1 MPKVDNRKTAL
12 YDFHVAA
19 GARMV
24 PFAGWDMPVQYPAGI
39 KAEHI
44 ATRTTCG
51 LFDVSH
57 MAQISFNSVGYDK
70 AADAMLAQLT
80 PTDLG
85 LINEGRVRY
94 SMFLDDNGGVLDDL
108 MIARLD
114 GRLQLVANAGRAD
127 HDITHLKAHLG
138 DQVSMTVHDELSLIA
153 LQGPSAA
160 TVLEDLGIKL
170 DVDMASFAFM
180 DIRHATLMGI
190 EVTLTRSGY
199 TGEDGFEISIPNG
212 AVVDIT
218 TALAAHSDV
227 HLAGLG
233 ARDTLRMEAGL
244 PLWGH
249 ELGETINPVEAG
261 LGFALSKRRREA
273 GDFPG
278 AQNILADLSAGPS
291 RKLVGLL
298 PEGSRPV
305 RDGTILKHG
314 DEGDETEIGF
324 VSSGGFAPSLDAP
337 AAIGFVDSELAHAG
351 TRLMADTRGK
361 PTPIIVAD
369 LPLVPHRFYR
379 G

>member
-1 MPKVDNRKTAL
+1 MDNRKTAL
-12 YDFHVAA
+12 FDFHVAA

-44 ATRTTCG
+44 ATRTSCG

-57 MAQISFNSVGYDK
+57 MVQISF
-70 AADAMLAQLT
+70 DASGDGSSAETMLAKLT

-85 LINEGRVRY
+85 LIGEGRVRY

-127 HDITHLKAHLG
+127 HDIAHLTAHLG
-138 DQVSMTVHDELSLIA
+138 DDVSMTVHDELSLIA
-153 LQGPSAA
+153 LQGPKAA
-160 TVLEDLGIKL
+160 TVLQDLGITL
-170 DVDMASFAFM
+170 DVDMADFAFM
-180 DIRHATLMGI
+180 DIRHATLMGAK
-190 EVTLTRSGY
+190 VTLTRSGY
-199 TGEDGFEISIPNG
+199 TGEDGFEISIPNE

-218 TALAAHSDV
+218 TALAAHDDV

-249 ELGETINPVEAG
+249 ELSETINPVEAG
-261 LGFALSKRRREA
+261 LGFVLSKRRREA

-278 AQNILADLSAGPS
+278 AANILADFSNGPS
-291 RKLVGLL
+291 RRLVGLL
-298 PEGSRPV
+298 PEGGRPV

-314 DEGDETEIGF
+314 ESGDETEIGF

-337 AAIGFVDSELAHAG
+337 AAIGFVATEFAHAG

>member
-1 MPKVDNRKTAL
+1 MDNRKTAL
-12 YDFHVAA
+12 FNFHVAA

-44 ATRTTCG
+44 ATRTSCG

-57 MAQISFNSVGYDK
+57 MVQISF
-70 AADAMLAQLT
+70 DASGDGSSAETMLAKLT

-85 LINEGRVRY
+85 LIGEGRVRY

-127 HDITHLKAHLG
+127 HDIAHLKAHLG
-138 DQVSMTVHDELSLIA
+138 DDVSMTVHDELSLIA
-153 LQGPSAA
+153 LQGPKAA
-160 TVLEDLGIKL
+160 TVLQDLGITL
-170 DVDMASFAFM
+170 DVDMADFAFM
-180 DIRHATLMGI
+180 DIRHATLMGAK
-190 EVTLTRSGY
+190 VTLTRSGY
-199 TGEDGFEISIPNG
+199 TGEDGFEISIPNE

-218 TALAAHSDV
+218 TALAAHDDV

-249 ELGETINPVEAG
+249 ELSETINPVEAG
-261 LGFALSKRRREA
+261 LGFVLSKRRREA

-278 AQNILADLSAGPS
+278 AENILADFSNGPS
-291 RKLVGLL
+291 RRLVGLL
-298 PEGSRPV
+298 PEGGRPV

-314 DEGDETEIGF
+314 ESGDETEIGF

-337 AAIGFVDSELAHAG
+337 AAIGFVATEFAHAG

-369 LPLVPHRFYR
+369 LPLVPHRFYS

>member
-1 MPKVDNRKTAL
+1 MDNRKTAL

-57 MAQISFNSVGYDK
+57 MAQISFDSVGDDK
-70 AADAMLAQLT
+70 ATDAMLAQLT
-80 PTDLG
+80 PTDIG

-127 HDITHLKAHLG
+127 HDIAHLKAHLG
-138 DQVSMTVHDELSLIA
+138 EHVRMTVHDELSLIA

-160 TVLEDLGIKL
+160 NILEDLGIKL

-199 TGEDGFEISIPNG
+199 TGEDGFEISIPNE
-212 AVVDIT
+212 AVIDIT

-249 ELGETINPVEAG
+249 ELSETINPVEAG
-261 LGFALSKRRREA
+261 LGFA
-273 GDFPG
+273 
-278 AQNILADLSAGPS
+278 
-291 RKLVGLL
+291 
-298 PEGSRPV
+298 
-305 RDGTILKHG
+305 
-314 DEGDETEIGF
+314 
-324 VSSGGFAPSLDAP
+324 
-337 AAIGFVDSELAHAG
+337 
-351 TRLMADTRGK
+351 
-361 PTPIIVAD
+361 
-369 LPLVPHRFYR
+369 
-379 G
+379 

>member
-57 MAQISFNSVGYDK
+57 MAQISFDSVGDDK

-199 TGEDGFEISIPNG
+199 TGEDGFEISIPNE

-369 LPLVPHRFYR
+369 LPLVPHRYYR

>member
-1 MPKVDNRKTAL
+1 MDNRKTAL
-12 YDFHVAA
+12 FDFHVAA

-57 MAQISFNSVGYDK
+57 MVQISF
-70 AADAMLAQLT
+70 DASSDGSSAETMLAKLT

-85 LINEGRVRY
+85 LIGEGRVRY

-127 HDITHLKAHLG
+127 HDIAHLKAHLG
-138 DQVSMTVHDELSLIA
+138 DDVSMTVHDELSLIA
-153 LQGPSAA
+153 LQGPKAA
-160 TVLEDLGIKL
+160 TVLQGLGITL
-170 DVDMASFAFM
+170 DVDMADFAFM
-180 DIRHATLMGI
+180 DIRHATLMGAK
-190 EVTLTRSGY
+190 VTLTRSGY
-199 TGEDGFEISIPNG
+199 TGEDGFEISIPNE

-218 TALAAHSDV
+218 TALAAHHDV

-249 ELGETINPVEAG
+249 ELSETINPVEAE
-261 LGFALSKRRREA
+261 LGFVLSKRRRET

-278 AQNILADLSAGPS
+278 AENILADFSNGPS
-291 RKLVGLL
+291 RRLVGLL
-298 PEGSRPV
+298 PEGGRPV

-314 DEGDETEIGF
+314 ESGDETEIGF

-337 AAIGFVDSELAHAG
+337 AAIGFVATEFAHAG

>member
-1 MPKVDNRKTAL
+1 
-12 YDFHVAA
+12 
-19 GARMV
+19 
-24 PFAGWDMPVQYPAGI
+24 
-39 KAEHI
+39 
-44 ATRTTCG
+44 
-51 LFDVSH
+51 
-57 MAQISFNSVGYDK
+57 
-70 AADAMLAQLT
+70 
-80 PTDLG
+80 
-85 LINEGRVRY
+85 
-94 SMFLDDNGGVLDDL
+94 
-108 MIARLD
+108 
-114 GRLQLVANAGRAD
+114 
-127 HDITHLKAHLG
+127 
-138 DQVSMTVHDELSLIA
+138 
-153 LQGPSAA
+153 
-160 TVLEDLGIKL
+160 
-170 DVDMASFAFM
+170 MASFAFM

-199 TGEDGFEISIPNG
+199 TGEDGFEISIPNE
-212 AVVDIT
+212 AAVDIT

-261 LGFALSKRRREA
+261 LSFALSKRRREA

-278 AQNILADLSAGPS
+278 AKNILADLSAGPS

-298 PEGSRPV
+298 PEGGRPV

-337 AAIGFVDSELAHAG
+337 AAIGFVASELAHAG

>member
-1 MPKVDNRKTAL
+1 MDNRKTAL

-57 MAQISFNSVGYDK
+57 MAQISFDSVGDDK

-127 HDITHLKAHLG
+127 HDIAHLKAHLG
-138 DQVSMTVHDELSLIA
+138 EHVRMTVHDDLSLIA
-153 LQGPSAA
+153 LQGPKAA

-170 DVDMASFAFM
+170 DVDMANFAFM
-180 DIRHATLMGI
+180 DIRHATLMGTK
-190 EVTLTRSGY
+190 VTLTRSGY
-199 TGEDGFEISIPNG
+199 TGEDGFEISIPNT
-212 AVVDIT
+212 AVVEIT
-218 TALAAHSDV
+218 TALAAHNDV
-227 HLAGLG
+227 HLVGLG

-249 ELGETINPVEAG
+249 ELSETINPVEAG
-261 LGFALSKRRREA
+261 LGFALSKRRRDA

-278 AQNILADLSAGPS
+278 ANPILADLNNGPA

-298 PEGSRPV
+298 PEGGRPV

-337 AAIGFVDSELAHAG
+337 AAIGFVSAEYAQSG
-351 TRLMADTRGK
+351 THLIADTRGK

-369 LPLVPHRFYR
+369 LPLVPHQFYR

>member
-1 MPKVDNRKTAL
+1 MDNRKTAL
-12 YDFHVAA
+12 FDFHVAA

-44 ATRTTCG
+44 ATRTSCG

-57 MAQISFNSVGYDK
+57 MVQISF
-70 AADAMLAQLT
+70 DASGDGSSAETMLAKLT

-85 LINEGRVRY
+85 LIGEGRVRY

-127 HDITHLKAHLG
+127 HDIAHLTAHLG
-138 DQVSMTVHDELSLIA
+138 DDVSMTVHDELSLIA
-153 LQGPSAA
+153 LQGPKAA
-160 TVLEDLGIKL
+160 TVLQDLGITL
-170 DVDMASFAFM
+170 DVDMADFAFM
-180 DIRHATLMGI
+180 DIRHATLMGAK
-190 EVTLTRSGY
+190 VTLTRSGY
-199 TGEDGFEISIPNG
+199 TGEDGFEISIPNE

-218 TALAAHSDV
+218 TALAAHDDV
-227 HLAGLG
+227 QLAGLG

-249 ELGETINPVEAG
+249 ELSETINPVEAG
-261 LGFALSKRRREA
+261 LGFVLSKRRREA

-278 AQNILADLSAGPS
+278 AENILADFSNEPS
-291 RKLVGLL
+291 RRLVGLL

-305 RDGTILKHG
+305 RDGTILKHSKS
-314 DEGDETEIGF
+314 GDETEIGF

-337 AAIGFVDSELAHAG
+337 AAIGFVATEFAHAG

-369 LPLVPHRFYR
+369 LPLVPHRFYS

>member
-1 MPKVDNRKTAL
+1 MDNRKTAL

-57 MAQISFNSVGYDK
+57 MAQISFDSVGDDK

-160 TVLEDLGIKL
+160 SVLEDLGIKL

-199 TGEDGFEISIPNG
+199 TGEDGFEISIPNE

-298 PEGSRPV
+298 PEGGRPV

>member
-1 MPKVDNRKTAL
+1 MDNRKTAL

-57 MAQISFNSVGYDK
+57 MAQISFDSVGDDK

-127 HDITHLKAHLG
+127 HDIAHLKAHLG
-138 DQVSMTVHDELSLIA
+138 DQVSMTIHDELSLIA

-199 TGEDGFEISIPNG
+199 TGEDGFEISIPNE

-298 PEGSRPV
+298 PEGGRPV

>member
-1 MPKVDNRKTAL
+1 MDNRKTAL
-12 YDFHVAA
+12 FDFHVAA

-57 MAQISFNSVGYDK
+57 MVQISF
-70 AADAMLAQLT
+70 DASGDGSSAETMLAKLT

-85 LINEGRVRY
+85 LIGEGRVRY

-127 HDITHLKAHLG
+127 HDIAHLTAHLG
-138 DQVSMTVHDELSLIA
+138 DDVSMTVHDELSLIA
-153 LQGPSAA
+153 LQGPKAA
-160 TVLEDLGIKL
+160 TVLQDLGITL
-170 DVDMASFAFM
+170 DVDMADFAFM
-180 DIRHATLMGI
+180 DIGHATLMGAK
-190 EVTLTRSGY
+190 VTLTRSGY
-199 TGEDGFEISIPNG
+199 TGEDGFEISIPNE

-218 TALAAHSDV
+218 TALAAHDDV

-249 ELGETINPVEAG
+249 ELSETINPVEAG
-261 LGFALSKRRREA
+261 LGFVLSKRRREA

-278 AQNILADLSAGPS
+278 AENILADFSNGPS
-291 RKLVGLL
+291 RRLVGLL
-298 PEGSRPV
+298 PEGGRPV

-314 DEGDETEIGF
+314 ESGDETEIGF

-337 AAIGFVDSELAHAG
+337 AAIGFVATEFAHAG

-369 LPLVPHRFYR
+369 LPLVPHRFYH

>member
-1 MPKVDNRKTAL
+1 MDNRKTAL

-57 MAQISFNSVGYDK
+57 MAQISFDSVGDDK

-199 TGEDGFEISIPNG
+199 TGEDGFEISIPNE

-298 PEGSRPV
+298 PEGGRPV

>member
-1 MPKVDNRKTAL
+1 MDNRKTAL
-12 YDFHVAA
+12 FDFHVAA

-57 MAQISFNSVGYDK
+57 MAQISFDVSGDDT
-70 AADAMLAQLT
+70 AAETMLAKLT
-80 PTDLG
+80 PTDIG
-85 LINEGRVRY
+85 LIGEGRVRY
-94 SMFLDDNGGVLDDL
+94 SMFLNEQGGVLDDL

-127 HDITHLKAHLG
+127 HDITHLTAHLG
-138 DQVSMTVHDELSLIA
+138 EHVRMNVHDELSLIA

-160 TVLEDLGIKL
+160 SVLEDLDINL

-180 DIRHATLMGI
+180 DIRHATLMGAK
-190 EVTLTRSGY
+190 VTLTRSGY
-199 TGEDGFEISIPNG
+199 TGEDGFEISIPNE

-218 TALAAHSDV
+218 TALAAHDDV

-249 ELGETINPVEAG
+249 ELSETINPVEAG
-261 LGFALSKRRREA
+261 LGFALSKRRRET
-273 GDFPG
+273 GDFLG
-278 AQNILADLSAGPS
+278 AKNILADLSTGPS

-337 AAIGFVDSELAHAG
+337 AAIGFVDTEFANSG

>member
-1 MPKVDNRKTAL
+1 MDNRKTAL
-12 YDFHVAA
+12 FDFHVAA

-39 KAEHI
+39 KAEHL
-44 ATRTTCG
+44 ATRSTCG

-57 MAQISFNSVGYDK
+57 MVQISFDTSGDAS
-70 AADAMLAQLT
+70 AADALLAKLT

-85 LINEGRVRY
+85 RIGEGRVRY

-127 HDITHLKAHLG
+127 HDIAHLKAHL
-138 DQVSMTVHDELSLIA
+138 DDNVSMTVHDDLSLIA
-153 LQGPSAA
+153 LQGPKAA
-160 TVLEDLGIKL
+160 MVLEDLGIEL
-170 DVDMASFAFM
+170 DVDMTDFAFM
-180 DIRHATLMGI
+180 DIRHAILMGTK
-190 EVTLTRSGY
+190 VTLTRSGY
-199 TGEDGFEISIPNG
+199 TGEDGFEISIPN
-212 AVVDIT
+212 ASVVEIT
-218 TALAAHSDV
+218 TALAAHNDV
-227 HLAGLG
+227 HLVGLG

-249 ELGETINPVEAG
+249 ELSETINPVEAE
-261 LGFALSKRRREA
+261 LGFALSKRRRDA

-278 AQNILADLSAGPS
+278 AKHILADLNNGPA

-298 PEGSRPV
+298 PEGGRPV
-305 RDGTILKHG
+305 RDGTILKHD

-337 AAIGFVDSELAHAG
+337 AAIGFVSAEFAQSG

>member
-1 MPKVDNRKTAL
+1 MDNRKTAL
-12 YDFHVAA
+12 FDFHVAA

-57 MAQISFNSVGYDK
+57 MVQISF
-70 AADAMLAQLT
+70 DASGDGSSAETMLAKLT

-85 LINEGRVRY
+85 LIGEGRVRY

-127 HDITHLKAHLG
+127 HDIAHLTAHLG
-138 DQVSMTVHDELSLIA
+138 DDVSMTVHDELSLIA
-153 LQGPSAA
+153 LQGPKAA
-160 TVLEDLGIKL
+160 TVLQDLGITL
-170 DVDMASFAFM
+170 DVDMADFAFM
-180 DIRHATLMGI
+180 DIRHATLMGAK
-190 EVTLTRSGY
+190 VTLTRSGY
-199 TGEDGFEISIPNG
+199 TGEDGFEISIPNE

-218 TALAAHSDV
+218 TALAAHDDV

-249 ELGETINPVEAG
+249 ELSETINPVEAG
-261 LGFALSKRRREA
+261 LGFVLSKRRREA

-278 AQNILADLSAGPS
+278 AENILADFSNGPS
-291 RKLVGLL
+291 RRLVGLL
-298 PEGSRPV
+298 PEGGRPV

-314 DEGDETEIGF
+314 ESGDETKIGF
-324 VSSGGFAPSLDAP
+324 VSSGGFAPNLDAP
-337 AAIGFVDSELAHAG
+337 AAIGFVATEFAHAG

>member
-1 MPKVDNRKTAL
+1 MDNRKTTL
-12 YDFHVAA
+12 FDFHVAA

-24 PFAGWDMPVQYPAGI
+24 PFAGWDMPVQYPSGI

-57 MAQISFNSVGYDK
+57 MAQISFEASEDGSAVET
-70 AADAMLAQLT
+70 MLAKLT

-85 LINEGRVRY
+85 LIGEGRVRY

-114 GRLQLVANAGRAD
+114 GLLQLVANAGRAD
-127 HDITHLKAHLG
+127 HDIAHLKAHLG
-138 DQVSMTVHDELSLIA
+138 ENISMTVHDELSLIA
-153 LQGPSAA
+153 LQGPKAA
-160 TVLEDLGIKL
+160 SVLQDLGIAL
-170 DVDMASFAFM
+170 DVDMADFNFM
-180 DIRHATLMGI
+180 DIRHATLMGTK
-190 EVTLTRSGY
+190 VTLTRSGY
-199 TGEDGFEISIPNG
+199 TGEDGFEISIPNE
-212 AVVDIT
+212 AIIDIT
-218 TALAAHSDV
+218 TALAAHNDV

-249 ELGETINPVEAG
+249 ELSETINPVEAG
-261 LGFALSKRRREA
+261 LGFAVSKRRREA

-278 AQNILADLSAGPS
+278 AKHILADLNNGAG
-291 RKLVGLL
+291 RRLVGLL
-298 PEGSRPV
+298 PEGKRPV

-314 DEGDETEIGF
+314 DAEDEIEIGF

-337 AAIGFVDSELAHAG
+337 AAIGFVSTEFAHSG